1 MRKLY
6 ENPTIDRVRFAGEEV
21 LAASSQEP
29 SNAPTKDDQPIT
41 MPFIPA
47 P

>member
-6 ENPTIDRVRFAGEEV
+6 ENPTIDWVRFAGEEV
-21 LAASSQEP
+21 MAASSQEP
-29 SNAPTKDDQPIT
+29 SNAPAKDDQSIT